1 MSSEND
7 MDQQPEKNSKTA
19 EQSTDRSR
27 RQLLTGVTI
36 GAGGLLAAGLSSRAQ
51 ANQVL
56 GGNGSGDVSG
66 QECLDDS
73 AGKEASRFPQHA
85 IVYDHHGRKRRFY
98 NDLIKN
104 KIVML
109 QFMSTEL
116 EGDYQTAKNLSLMQ
130 DILGSRFG
138 RDVFLISATVDPERD
153 TVEVLSN
160 YAKQHN
166 VSQGWSF
173 ITGTVDTMQSIKDA
187 LFFRPGGHSGH
198 EGHDQQDCSMGLIRY
213 GNDATGLWG
222 SVPTR
227 TNPHW
232 LAERLNWITPKASD
246 VASIVKRGGPPAR
259 ES

>member
-7 MDQQPEKNSKTA
+7 MDQYAKKNSKTP

-27 RQLLTGVTI
+27 RQLLAGVTV
-36 GAGGLLAAGLSSRAQ
+36 GAGGLLVAGLAGNAQ
-51 ANQVL
+51 AKAL
-56 GGNGSGDVSG
+56 SGDVNG
-66 QECLDDS
+66 QECIDDS

-85 IVYDHHGRKRRFY
+85 VVFDHHGRKRRFY

-130 DILGSRFG
+130 DILGSRLG

-173 ITGTVDTMQSIKDA
+173 ITGTTDTMQSIKDA

-227 TNPHW
+227 ANPHW
-232 LAERLNWITPKASD
+232 LAERLNWITPKAGD
-246 VASIVKRGGPPAR
+246 VASIAKRGGPPAR

>member
-1 MSSEND
+1 MN
-7 MDQQPEKNSKTA
+7 QHLEKNRETP

-27 RQLLTGVTI
+27 RQILAGVTV
-36 GAGGLLAAGLSSRAQ
+36 GAGGLLASGLVGNAQ
-51 ANQVL
+51 SKTLRGEDN
-56 GGNGSGDVSG
+56 G
-66 QECLDDS
+66 QECIDES

-85 IVYDHHGRKRRFY
+85 VVFDHHGRKRRFY

-116 EGDYQTAKNLSLMQ
+116 EGDYQTAKNLSQMQ
-130 DILGSRFG
+130 DILGGRLG

-166 VSQGWSF
+166 VSEGWSF
-173 ITGTVDTMQSIKDA
+173 ITGTADTMQSIKDA

-227 TNPHW
+227 ANPQW
-232 LAERLNWITPKASD
+232 LAERLNWITPKAGD
-246 VASIVKRGGPPAR
+246 VASFVKRGGPTAR

>member
-1 MSSEND
+1 MSSDND
-7 MDQQPEKNSKTA
+7 MDQYAEKNDKSTK
-19 EQSTDRSR
+19 QSSGRTR
-27 RQLLTGVTI
+27 RQLLTGMTI
-36 GAGGLLAAGLSSRAQ
+36 GAGGLLAAGLNSKVQ
-51 ANQVL
+51 ANQKL
-56 GGNGSGDVSG
+56 SGD
-66 QECLDDS
+66 ECSDES

-85 IVYDHHGRKRRFY
+85 VVFDHHGRKRRFY

-138 RDVFLISATVDPERD
+138 RDMFLISATVDPERD

-173 ITGTVDTMQSIKDA
+173 ITGTSDTMQSIKDA

-232 LAERLNWITPKASD
+232 LAERLNWITPKIGD
-246 VASIVKRGGPPAR
+246 VASIVKRGGPPVR

>member
-7 MDQQPEKNSKTA
+7 MDQYPEKNSKTS

-27 RQLLTGVTI
+27 RQLLAGVTV
-36 GAGGLLAAGLSSRAQ
+36 GAGGLLAAGLAGNAQ
-51 ANQVL
+51 AKAL
-56 GGNGSGDVSG
+56 SGEVNG
-66 QECLDDS
+66 QECIDES

-85 IVYDHHGRKRRFY
+85 VVFDHHGRKRRFY

-130 DILGSRFG
+130 DILGSRLG

-166 VSQGWSF
+166 VSEGWSF
-173 ITGTVDTMQSIKDA
+173 ITGTSDTMQSIKDA

-227 TNPHW
+227 ANPQW
-232 LAERLNWITPKASD
+232 LAERLNWITPKAGD

>member
-7 MDQQPEKNSKTA
+7 MDQHPEKNSKTV

-27 RQLLTGVTI
+27 RQLLTKVTI
-36 GAGGLLAAGLSSRAQ
+36 GAGGLLAAGLTGKAQ
-51 ANQVL
+51 ANQML
-56 GGNGSGDVSG
+56 GGEVNGG
-66 QECLDDS
+66 ECIDEN

-85 IVYDHHGRKRRFY
+85 VVFDHHGRKRRFY

-173 ITGTVDTMQSIKDA
+173 ITGTTDTMQSIKDA

-232 LAERLNWITPKASD
+232 LAERLNWITPKMDD
-246 VASIVKRGGPPAR
+246 VASKVKRGGPPAR